1 MPLTPELWV
10 KDAKQIAAFR
20 NKLILEQQGLDPILG
35 EPLRKPCLDHDH
47 FEGKCRG
54 VLSQCVNTFEGYVLK
69 AWMKYVSENTQTSL
83 STALRN
89 LADYLEQD
97 FSGYPLHGGFKNDML
112 KFLRRCTNEKIIERA
127 KADLGIIIPEGTKKQ
142 DSLLLYLTEF
152 VKQTEEKHAKE
163 TT

>member
-54 VLSQCVNTFEGYVLK
+54 VLSQCV
-69 AWMKYVSENTQTSL
+69 NTQTSL

-127 KADLGIIIPEGTKKQ
+127 KADLGIIIPEGTQKQ

>member
-97 FSGYPLHGGFKNDML
+97 FSSYPLHGGFKNDML

-127 KADLGIIIPEGTKKQ
+127 KADLGIIIPEGTQKQ

>member
-1 MPLTPELWV
+1 M

-20 NKLILEQQGLDPILG
+20 NKLILEQQGLDAILG

-127 KADLGIIIPEGTKKQ
+127 KAEGTQKQ

>member
-1 MPLTPELWV
+1 M

-127 KADLGIIIPEGTKKQ
+127 KGILMERENLTEREAFRIIQKNSMDTGSKMIDVAGNIIIQ
-142 DSLLLYLTEF
+142 YSL
-152 VKQTEEKHAKE
+152 
-163 TT
+163 

>member
-1 MPLTPELWV
+1 MKMSHFYVSLENF
-10 KDAKQIAAFR
+10 IAAFR